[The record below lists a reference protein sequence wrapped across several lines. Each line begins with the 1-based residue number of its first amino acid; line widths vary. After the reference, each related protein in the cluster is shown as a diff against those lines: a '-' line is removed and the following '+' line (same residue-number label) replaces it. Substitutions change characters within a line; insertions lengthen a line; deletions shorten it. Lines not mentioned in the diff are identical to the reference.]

1 MSFQM
6 KSKILICIFLF
17 AWVKIAV
24 GQGLTNVEKARS
36 LNGQTSRLL
45 EILAAT
51 GDSAVYYSTAM
62 DAVKTAMLCDFYDSK
77 PDGRG
82 TVKPLFRTSNAKRL
96 GPIRDRLVEGG
107 LFYYNHRR
115 NDEAMKAF
123 ELYIETAGKPL
134 FKDAGQE
141 LGLVTYYAGLLSYGM
156 KDYAKAEYYTD
167 LALRNP
173 NYARDAAEVKINCMR
188 DQLASKGDSMRYV
201 KALTEL
207 HKKAPENNNYFSML
221 VEYYTS
227 PGRQDDL
234 ERFVKNELRR
244 DSTNKI
250 LWVLRGEAEM
260 KRREW
265 DRAIASYRRSVVLDS
280 MLVPSL
286 YNIGICFCS
295 KAMAMKDS
303 LVDKRGRLTK
313 VARVAIRNQFGAAL
327 PYLERVRQL
336 DPNRKTVDWA
346 IPLYQIYF
354 VLEDK
359 DKVDQLGPL
368 LRQNEDQMGEDKE
381 TKK

>member
-1 MSFQM
+1 M
-6 KSKILICIFLF
+6 
-17 AWVKIAV
+17 
-24 GQGLTNVEKARS
+24 
-36 LNGQTSRLL
+36 
-45 EILAAT
+45 
-51 GDSAVYYSTAM
+51 
-62 DAVKTAMLCDFYDSK
+62 
-77 PDGRG
+77 
-82 TVKPLFRTSNAKRL
+82 
-96 GPIRDRLVEGG
+96 
-107 LFYYNHRR
+107 
-115 NDEAMKAF
+115 
-123 ELYIETAGKPL
+123 
-134 FKDAGQE
+134 
-141 LGLVTYYAGLLSYGM
+141 TYYAGLLSYGM

-167 LALRNP
+167 LALQNP

-234 ERFVKNELRR
+234 ERFVKNELQR
-244 DSTNKI
+244 DSTNKT

-295 KAMAMKDS
+295 KAMDMKDS

-336 DPNRKTVDWA
+336 DPNRKMVDWA

-359 DKVDQLGPL
+359 DKIDQLEPL
-368 LRQNEDQMGEDKE
+368 LRQNED
-381 TKK
+381 